1 MTVHATPASG
11 LPPREPAP
19 AIGAAPAIDTAP
31 AVGATRAFVLDR
43 IAHRR
48 RARTAAR
55 IRRALGVAVLGGL
68 MFGQT
73 SALAI
78 IDAVPTPLVASAM
91 SVGRITSQPIGHY
104 EFCRATPAECRVRSA
119 PAAPGALTAASWTTL
134 IEVNEAVN
142 AAIAPRTDLDMH
154 GRSELW
160 SYPGEAG
167 DCEDYVL
174 LKRRMLMERGFAPGD
189 LLITVVR
196 RPNGEGHA
204 VLTARTDRGDF
215 VLDNLDDEVRDWRAT
230 PYRFLKRQSSVHT
243 GRWVDI
249 TNGAR
254 GPVAV
259 GSVD

>member
-1 MTVHATPASG
+1 MVDRAADTIETTRALPRSPRPESGPTPV
-11 LPPREPAP
+11 
-19 AIGAAPAIDTAP
+19 GAR
-31 AVGATRAFVLDR
+31 ATRAFVLDR
-43 IAHRR
+43 LALRR
-48 RARTAAR
+48 RARAAAR
-55 IRRALGVAVLGGL
+55 IRHAIGAAVLGGL

-73 SALAI
+73 SALAV
-78 IDAVPTPLVASAM
+78 IDQMPDPMVASAM

-119 PAAPGALTAASWTTL
+119 PSAPAALTDASWTAL
-134 IEVNEAVN
+134 ISVNQAVN
-142 AAIAPRTDLDMH
+142 AAVAPRTDLDLH

-174 LKRRMLMERGFAPGD
+174 LKRRMLMERGFSPAD

-215 VLDNLDDEVRDWRAT
+215 VLDNLDDEVRDWRDT
-230 PYRFLKRQSSVHT
+230 PYRFLKRQASTHT

-254 GPVAV
+254 VPVAV